1 MGRRRRRPEG
11 SGGRERVGESP
22 RAVVGRWWA
31 GPRVTVGSPVES
43 PGRRGDGRPLS
54 RRRWRGGRAPAP
66 VSSARSCR
74 TGFRGGS
81 GRGRGYRASRGS
93 PWKTCAQGD
102 RGRERVEKR
111 CRVRRRGCGGPGV
124 ESLSS
129 RRDAGGWPGPSRAG
143 GGGAA
148 GGRWRRS
155 RSRRPRL
162 AGVGLT
168 GVLRGSPRKTCAQG
182 VGVASGWESRRGRQR
197 GCGGPGVES
206 PGCRREGRPFP
217 CRWWRRGGR
226 PRASEPVSSA
236 PSRRGGAYRALRGS
250 PWKTCARCQSTK
262 SRSGRNSFSC
272 GGRSGRP
279 RASTS
284 WRKTSP

>member
-1 MGRRRRRPEG
+1 MRR
-11 SGGRERVGESP
+11 S
-22 RAVVGRWWA
+22 
-31 GPRVTVGSPVES
+31 GPRVAVESLSSHCRVAVGSPVES

-81 GRGRGYRASRGS
+81 GRGRGYRAPRGS

-102 RGRERVEKR
+102 RGRERVKELPR
-111 CRVRRRGCGGPGV
+111 AAAGMWWAGRRVAVESPGV
-124 ESLSS
+124 ES
-129 RRDAGGWPGPSRAG
+129 RAGGGMAGLSRAG

-148 GGRWRRS
+148 GGRGRRS
-155 RSRRPRL
+155 R
-162 AGVGLT
+162 
-168 GVLRGSPRKTCAQG
+168 
-182 VGVASGWESRRGRQR
+182 
-197 GCGGPGVES
+197 
-206 PGCRREGRPFP
+206 
-217 CRWWRRGGR
+217 
-226 PRASEPVSSA
+226 
-236 PSRRGGAYRALRGS
+236 SRRGGAYRALRGS